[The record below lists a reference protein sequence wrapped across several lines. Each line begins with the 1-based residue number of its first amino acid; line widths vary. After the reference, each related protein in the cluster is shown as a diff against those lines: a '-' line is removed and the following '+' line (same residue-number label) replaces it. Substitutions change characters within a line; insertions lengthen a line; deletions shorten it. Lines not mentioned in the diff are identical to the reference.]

1 MEKGKGLSDF
11 KLDREKMTEKQQK
24 YNMFISEELY
34 LNCNDPQEMLCTEI
48 NGLIKKKELSNY
60 QKNNKDE

>member
-1 MEKGKGLSDF
+1 
-11 KLDREKMTEKQQK
+11 MTEKQQK